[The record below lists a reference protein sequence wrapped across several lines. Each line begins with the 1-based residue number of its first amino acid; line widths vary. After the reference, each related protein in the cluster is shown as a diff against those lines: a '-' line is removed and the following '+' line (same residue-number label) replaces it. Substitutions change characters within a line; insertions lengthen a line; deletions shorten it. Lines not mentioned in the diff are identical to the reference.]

1 MMSDCLSTDETLSI
15 ETTVVTLHGRQPV
28 LNGSPLEE
36 PYFVGPE
43 PIRDAPIQ
51 FPS

>member
-1 MMSDCLSTDETLSI
+1 MMSDCLSTDETPSI
-15 ETTVVTLHGRQPV
+15 ETTVVTLRSGQPV

-36 PYFVGPE
+36 LYLVGRE

-51 FPS
+51 LPS

>member
-15 ETTVVTLHGRQPV
+15 ETTVVTLRSGQPV
-28 LNGSPLEE
+28 LNGRPLEE
-36 PYFVGPE
+36 LYFVGRE

-51 FPS
+51 LPS